1 MLQCSQNGFHKNT
14 SSIWGDILRM
24 QFDSLLW
31 PKHTKL
37 LSLEA
42 LSALG
47 ERANQIAPRIELGLY
62 WIVAATGLLLALE
75 NFYFSEQI
83 NAGYMSMVVFGI
95 CTWQLLT
102 HYHAP
107 AIKMPVFMALLAL
120 ACTQLYQV
128 TQRGLIPAMHY
139 DVFAFLYYA
148 LLSVRLAF
156 VVGALH
162 LALIGALLI
171 GVFSSPLDPTIL
183 HRFFISELTTLLMV
197 HVFTCVSIYLLNRLH
212 DESRAK
218 GRFLDAVS
226 HELRTPLNGIS
237 GLAFCLRQ
245 EAGNNSNTTQYLDK
259 LDMAVDHLSGIIGDV
274 LDLSRLEKKRLEL
287 HLRPTDLV
295 KLTENVLSML
305 GDSALQKNITLAL
318 HNSKDLP
325 KQVLTDHQRLR
336 QILFNY
342 LSNALKFTH
351 QGGVELHT
359 FVLDRTSNTVHIR
372 FLVKD
377 TGVGIPRAAQARLFN
392 MFEQAHANAKE
403 NYGGSGLGLSIVKG
417 LAQAMGGQVGFR
429 SKLAQGSEFWAD
441 IPFQITYK
449 TEAVEQSAIDKN
461 LLKDLRI
468 LVVDDSPLNILVAE
482 NMLKA
487 FGAQCKNA
495 KDGQEALTR
504 LQEDP
509 NIDLILMDVRMPE
522 MDGLTATCAIRA
534 NTQWSNL
541 PVIGLTGAAMLEDR
555 KKALEAG
562 MNELVTKP
570 FNQRELLE
578 KIKQLTP
585 ISSSN
590 NA

>member
-1 MLQCSQNGFHKNT
+1 
-14 SSIWGDILRM
+14 M
-24 QFDSLLW
+24 QFDSPLW
-31 PKHTKL
+31 PKQTKL
-37 LSLEA
+37 LGLEA
-42 LSALG
+42 LYALG
-47 ERANQIAPRIELGLY
+47 GNANQLGQKIELGLY
-62 WIVAATGLLLALE
+62 WIVAVTGLLLALE

-83 NAGYMSMVVFGI
+83 DAGYMSVVVFGI
-95 CTWQLLT
+95 CAWQLLT

-107 AIKMPVFMALLAL
+107 AIKMPVFIALMALAS
-120 ACTQLYQV
+120 TQLYQV

-162 LALIGALLI
+162 LVLIGALLI
-171 GVFSSPLDPTIL
+171 WVFQSPMDPTIL
-183 HRFFISELTTLLMV
+183 HRFFVSELTTLIMV
-197 HVFTCVSIYLLNRLH
+197 HVFTCVTIYLLKRLQ

-226 HELRTPLNGIS
+226 HELRTPLNGIA

-245 EAGNNSNTTQYLDK
+245 EKNNPTNTAQYLDK

-274 LDLSRLEKKRLEL
+274 LDLSRLEKNRLEL
-287 HLRPTDLV
+287 HLKPTDLV

-305 GDSALQKNITLAL
+305 GDSAMQKNITLAL

-359 FVLDRTSNTVHIR
+359 FVLDRADNTVHIR

-377 TGVGIPRAAQARLFN
+377 TGVGIPQAAQARLFN
-392 MFEQAHANAKE
+392 MFEQAHASAKE

-429 SKLAQGSEFWAD
+429 SKPAQGSEFWVD
-441 IPFQITYK
+441 LPFQITYK
-449 TEAVEQSAIDKN
+449 TEEIEQLPVDQN
-461 LLKDLRI
+461 MLHNTRI
-468 LVVDDSPLNILVAE
+468 LIVDDAPLNILVAE

-487 FGAQCKNA
+487 YGAQCQSA
-495 KDGQEALTR
+495 KDGQEALNT
-504 LQEDP
+504 LHQNP
-509 NIDLILMDVRMPE
+509 AIDLILMDVRMPV
-522 MDGLTATCAIRA
+522 MDGLAATRAIRA
-534 NTQWSNL
+534 NAQWGKL

-562 MNELVTKP
+562 MDELVTKP
-570 FNQRELLE
+570 F
-578 KIKQLTP
+578 ICV
-585 ISSSN
+585 
-590 NA
+590 